1 MVPALLLSSVG
12 RADDKAADAKLS
24 AVKETVQA
32 GLKQVN
38 EGLILKTIET
48 TPVSGIYQIQME
60 SGELLYISGDG
71 QYIFGGDMMKVRKG
85 GLDNLTEKVREQQ
98 VRKRLAEVNVK
109 DMIVFPA
116 KGERKGVLYVFTDV
130 DCGYCRKLHQEVPE
144 LNEKGV
150 EVRYLAF
157 PRGGER
163 APAFGKM
170 VSAWC
175 ADDREQAMTTLKSGG
190 SISSATCDNPVKAQ
204 YQLGMSLGVR
214 GTPAIYLE
222 DGRSIPGYQPAAA
235 LLKLMGL

>member
-1 MVPALLLSSVG
+1 MSG
-12 RADDKAADAKLS
+12 LS
-24 AVKETVQA
+24 AAEGVKSSADKKNLAAVETVIQT

-38 EGLILKTIET
+38 EGLVLESIEA
-48 TPVSGIYQIQME
+48 TPVSGIYQVQMK
-60 SGELLYISGDG
+60 SGELLYVSDDGRYIFSGDL
-71 QYIFGGDMMKVRKG
+71 MKIRKD
-85 GLDNLTEKVREQQ
+85 GLDNLTDKVREQQ
-98 VRKRLAEVNVK
+98 VRKRLAAVDAEGL
-109 DMIVFPA
+109 IVFSP
-116 KGERKGVLYVFTDV
+116 KGERKGILYVFTDV

-175 ADDREQAMTTLKSGG
+175 AKDRKQAMTTLKSGG
-190 SISSATCDNPVKAQ
+190 SIPTLTCTNPVNDQ
-204 YQLGMSLGVR
+204 YQLGISLGVR

-222 DGRSIPGYQPAAA
+222 DGRSIPGYQPADS